1 MEIIKREFF
10 TPIKADFQNIAQAS
24 EGQFI
29 KEIGFAIQHL
39 NKQPYLLKCL
49 ETSGGKTSLKMAVL
63 NVAQTGLTLNPVSKQ
78 AYLVP
83 RYRRESQSVE
93 ACLEP
98 SYIGLVKLLTD
109 TGSVKAISC
118 QLIYEGDNV
127 EIDMAS
133 DRKVLKHIPYILT
146 GKPKGK
152 IIAAYSIA
160 KLNDN
165 GFHCEIMSYED
176 VMDIRERS
184 ESYKAFK
191 AGKVKTSIW
200 TSDESEMIRKTV
212 IKRHYKYLPK
222 SDRMEKVETAIDQD
236 NGLHGFR
243 ELVSAETKY
252 YIEDLIE
259 SSTFEPHE
267 KATMTGDLTVI
278 EYTDQARK
286 MIDHLKEHQP
296 DRIDSGANY
305 NQTDINNK
313 LDKIT
318 AK

>member
-1 MEIIKREFF
+1 MIGKR
-10 TPIKADFQNIAQAS
+10 TDIGIDN
-24 EGQFI
+24 QFI
-29 KEIGFAIQHL
+29 KEVGFAIQQL

-49 ETSGGKTSLKMAVL
+49 ETPSGKMSLKTAVL
-63 NVAQTGLTLNPVSKQ
+63 NVAQTGLTLNPVSRQ
-78 AYLVP
+78 AFLVP
-83 RYRRESQSVE
+83 RYRRETKSIE

-118 QLIYEGDNV
+118 QIIYEGDEV

-152 IIAAYSIA
+152 IVAAYSIA
-160 KLNDN
+160 SITD
-165 GFHCEIMSYED
+165 GFHAEIMSYED

-184 ESYKAFK
+184 ESYKAMK
-191 AGKVKTSIW
+191 AGKVKSSIW
-200 TSDESEMIRKTV
+200 TSDESEMVRKTV

-236 NGLHGFR
+236 NGLHGVR
-243 ELVSAETKY
+243 ELVSADTKY

-259 SSTFEPHE
+259 SSTLEPNE
-267 KATMTGDLTVI
+267 KAEITGDLTVV
-278 EYTDQARK
+278 EYTDEARK
-286 MIDHLKEHQP
+286 MIDHLKNHQA
-296 DRIDSGANY
+296 DRIDSGGNY
-305 NQTDINNK
+305 NQTDINKK
-313 LDKIT
+313 LDELT